1 MIALNN
7 SVLSDA
13 PHWGH
18 VEKKEQLFSGGIDS
32 LKIENLLRIIDRNR
46 LPTAYNPATHQKY
59 VDNRIEEMSAEQR
72 QTLGRLWKEKQ
83 RIDPNMKNRGNS
95 FIRILEYSS
104 SIK

>member
-1 MIALNN
+1 MKETLKNVNHLYDKIDELLN
-7 SVLSDA
+7 
-13 PHWGH
+13 
-18 VEKKEQLFSGGIDS
+18 KYDS
-32 LKIENLLRIIDRNR
+32 LKIEKLLRKIDTNK
-46 LPTAYNPATHQKY
+46 LPKAYNSATHQMY

>member
-18 VEKKEQLFSGGIDS
+18 AETKEQLFSGGIDS
-32 LKIENLLRIIDRNR
+32 LKIEKLLRKIDTNK

-83 RIDPNMKNRGNS
+83 KIDPNMKNRGNS
-95 FIRILEYSS
+95 FIRILEYSA

>member
-7 SVLSDA
+7 CVLSDA

-18 VEKKEQLFSGGIDS
+18 TDTKEQLFSGKIDS
-32 LKIENLLRIIDRNR
+32 LKIEKLLRKIDTNK
-46 LPTAYNPATHQKY
+46 LPKAYNSATHQMY